1 MKNILFL
8 CLSICSLQSNARVIE
23 KKTSH
28 ELGFHMESSTP
39 QSDFSLH
46 GIGIQY
52 KKWTNPYHAFRFMGS
67 VSVDYHRSN
76 FLQKQYIQNDTSFR
90 EFMRNK
96 STAYNVSVGK
106 EYRKNFYKHVY
117 FSAFADYRFSYAT
130 GQSNL
135 GIAKTYN
142 AIHDQLNTTTSI
154 SNTGTDYHS
163 IRTGISPGLSAQLVF
178 NRMIIGMETASYI
191 FYSYESTSKVSDF
204 ELNVNSMFHRI
215 YLSYRF

>member
-96 STAYNVSVGK
+96 SIAYNVSVGK
-106 EYRKNFYKHVY
+106 EYRKNF
-117 FSAFADYRFSYAT
+117 
-130 GQSNL
+130 
-135 GIAKTYN
+135 
-142 AIHDQLNTTTSI
+142 I
-154 SNTGTDYHS
+154 SMYTFLLLPTIVFLMQQVNPT
-163 IRTGISPGLSAQLVF
+163 LVLPKPIMQYMT
-178 NRMIIGMETASYI
+178 N
-191 FYSYESTSKVSDF
+191 
-204 ELNVNSMFHRI
+204 
-215 YLSYRF
+215 